1 MNQHFLDS
9 LLVNVMKREV
19 TAVPASRGN
28 LVFKHLG
35 MELPAMHL
43 SDSSLGGCTSL
54 GLEGTWYPI
63 ESQWCFS
70 DSNSQSSIFEIFWH
84 HDIIY
89 IYIHYLITQNTT
101 SSLFYKTEIVCVC
114 PPNMYQ
120 NVKQNYKLCIYTLE
134 KTHCKNSKISFGF
147 CGDSEKRYP
156 HLFPPTVGF
165 VSATPLRPP
174 IFRCSVLRRDASSP
188 ALLGGSSVW

>member
-1 MNQHFLDS
+1 MGWREHNIPSNPNDAFL
-9 LLVNVMKREV
+9 
-19 TAVPASRGN
+19 TAIVRAAYS
-28 LVFKHLG
+28 KS
-35 MELPAMHL
+35 
-43 SDSSLGGCTSL
+43 SD
-54 GLEGTWYPI
+54 I
-63 ESQWCFS
+63 KKKK
-70 DSNSQSSIFEIFWH
+70 
-84 HDIIY
+84 